1 MPPHGSPLRLAITN
15 VHAPAHFANYPTIN
29 TGSPDNTLAASPI
42 QDISHLMHKPASV
55 LSAVP
60 RRSFSNNGHAKPGLT
75 IRTTGFSSVPYDG
88 LYGGANDLRPAC
100 IKRRPD
106 LGDIPPSPPVMNPAD
121 LLDSSLP
128 FDMLNDSVNAAPV
141 TPPSP
146 YMSPIGH
153 RATAICRPS
162 GLARELQS
170 MHVDDVDMRE

>member
-1 MPPHGSPLRLAITN
+1 
-15 VHAPAHFANYPTIN
+15 
-29 TGSPDNTLAASPI
+29 
-42 QDISHLMHKPASV
+42 
-55 LSAVP
+55 
-60 RRSFSNNGHAKPGLT
+60 
-75 IRTTGFSSVPYDG
+75 
-88 LYGGANDLRPAC
+88 
-100 IKRRPD
+100 
-106 LGDIPPSPPVMNPAD
+106 MNPAD